1 MSGFEWD
8 WDYVWEILPV
18 LGEASILTVKA
29 TLLGFVL
36 AALLGLLFAVLR
48 MSRIRALSLA
58 VSGLVEFIRSTPLL
72 IQIFFLYYV
81 GPEFGINLSAL
92 TAGILALG
100 LHYGCYCA
108 EVYRAGL
115 EAVPR
120 GQWEAAHALNLSPL
134 VTFRDVILP
143 QAIPPVVP
151 ALGNY
156 LVALF
161 KETPLLSAIAVVE
174 LMQMAK
180 ILGSES
186 FQYTEPVTL
195 VGLFFLFFSLLSA
208 ALIRW
213 LEGWLKTRHGGVR
226 I

>member
-1 MSGFEWD
+1 MNGLRWD
-8 WDYVWEILPV
+8 WEYTWEILPV
-18 LGEASILTVKA
+18 LGQASIITVKA
-29 TLLGFVL
+29 TLWSFLL
-36 AALLGLLFAVLR
+36 AALLGLLFALLR
-48 MSRIRALSLA
+48 LSHIRPLSLIVA
-58 VSGLVEFIRSTPLL
+58 GVIECIRSTPLL

-81 GPEFGINLSAL
+81 GPELGLNLSAIH
-92 TAGILALG
+92 AGILALG
-100 LHYGCYCA
+100 VHYGCYCA

-115 EAVPR
+115 ESIPR

-134 VTFRDVILP
+134 ITIRDVILP

-180 ILGSES
+180 ILGSET
-186 FQYTEPVTL
+186 FQYTEPMTL
-195 VGLFFLFFSLLSA
+195 VGLFFLFFSLVSSV
-208 ALIRW
+208 LIRC
-213 LEGWLKTRHGGVR
+213 LERWFKTRHRGGH
-226 I
+226 